1 MMKKVIFFLFTLLA
15 FNALA
20 SQEQSFN
27 QNADWAKNTSQNMLT
42 PSSIPLQIND
52 YCKDATCKAKVANP
66 DEKSLNDGNMESKA
80 AQAFASNQTAQNISA
95 NVNKPR
101 PNFRDDPKMRF
112 ALLAQENAFEISHG
126 VSNKYVNCETGEQCV
141 YEDKTKTCHSPTL
154 NPVPCFKKPI
164 LTPEIVPPIIKRQ
177 CFYGEDVWNEVIN
190 RGPLVVWKRNLYGI
204 WGDAIPSYLSRGKYV
219 MSEGNYH
226 RYEVCTQQ
234 SACPD
239 EYTLAGDHCVKNQVS
254 WVTEC
259 KLLPECKP
267 ISEVCVEP
275 KETRTINGI
284 PTTLDCWKY
293 EVIHKC
299 DLPDN
304 CEQYAE
310 CQESKRECSLKQNGV
325 CIEEEI
331 TKKCS
336 TKSCQTVNLNCG
348 KQSFCLDG
356 DCYSETPK
364 LNDEFDE
371 AAAALAALGE
381 AAKGLGDPPKIFTG
395 KPLKCN
401 KQALG
406 FSNCC
411 KDGGWGGDIGLA
423 SCNEE
428 EKALGRAKEKGLT
441 IYVGEYCAEKVL
453 GSCIRKKRSYC
464 SYASKLGKIIQ
475 EQGAIAQLGK
485 SLGSAKSPTCDPLTP
500 EELSQIRFD
509 RIDFTEFYPDIQ
521 SNINLPDPNVIQQRI
536 QAAVGGN

>member
-1 MMKKVIFFLFTLLA
+1 MIQKCDSLYFLKKTHLKLVMGYQTSTLIAKLANSVYMRIKQKPATPLLLILFLVLKNRYLLPVQ
-15 FNALA
+15 FHHQCYDNVSLKNQALLDFG
-20 SQEQSFN
+20 ETYL
-27 QNADWAKNTSQNMLT
+27 AKICNLGR
-42 PSSIPLQIND
+42 
-52 YCKDATCKAKVANP
+52 
-66 DEKSLNDGNMESKA
+66 KSLW
-80 AQAFASNQTAQNISA
+80 
-95 NVNKPR
+95 
-101 PNFRDDPKMRF
+101 DDMGAGEIPSRF
-112 ALLAQENAFEISHG
+112 TRGRYI
-126 VSNKYVNCETGEQCV
+126 
-141 YEDKTKTCHSPTL
+141 KTKGGGYL
-154 NPVPCFKKPI
+154 NMRPKV
-164 LTPEIVPPIIKRQ
+164 
-177 CFYGEDVWNEVIN
+177 
-190 RGPLVVWKRNLYGI
+190 
-204 WGDAIPSYLSRGKYV
+204 
-219 MSEGNYH
+219 
-226 RYEVCTQQ
+226 YEVCVEIA
-234 SACPD
+234 SCPAD
-239 EYTLAGDHCVKNQVS
+239 YTLSGDHCVKNEVS

-267 ISEVCVEP
+267 ISELCVEP

-453 GSCIRKKRSYC
+453 GSCIRKKRAYC